1 MTDDFKGYIPF
12 KGLMPH
18 HTVNHSAKQYVVG
31 DIHTNTIE
39 SFWAIVKRGMMGQ
52 FHWVSKKYLEKYMD
66 EFCWRFNNKENPA
79 MFSNL
84 INNCVA

>member
-1 MTDDFKGYIPF
+1 MTENNNNFLPKE
-12 KGLMPH
+12 
-18 HTVNHSAKQYVVG
+18 KQDQAIKWLNDNG
-31 DIHTNTIE
+31 ITHTNTIE

-84 INNCVA
+84 ISNCVA